1 MPSTTDFPDVE
12 RQLVEDACAAF
23 QRTTIRFKAKPALS
37 AARQA
42 RAAHGAED
50 GAVQFD
56 INGRKFRMAVLV
68 KTRVAAPGVLIAQ
81 HQMHAREPN
90 GLTRPLMLVTQYV
103 WLELAEQ
110 LIARNVPFLDTAG
123 NAYLSEPELIV
134 MITGRPKPAHSIAT
148 PSARSTTPKGL
159 QTMYALATRPGL
171 VAMPYRTIADAADVS
186 LNTIKETLDDLLARG
201 LVAERRSGVRLLP
214 DPKRF
219 IIEWANLY
227 PSRLRPKLRG
237 RRFASTAPDWWRS
250 FDFGAFEA
258 RLGGE
263 AGADVLT
270 NHLKASSATIYT
282 RKAISNE
289 FILRARL
296 RPDERGD
303 VEILEAFWPP
313 SPIQTWE
320 QHSPPHVHP
329 LLIYADLIATG
340 DDRNISIAEQIYD
353 DHLAQLHG

>member
-1 MPSTTDFPDVE
+1 MPSTNDFPDVE

-42 RAAHGAED
+42 RAAHDAED

-56 INGRKFRMAVLV
+56 INGRKFRMPVLV

-90 GLTRPLMLVTQYV
+90 GLTRRPLMLVTQYV

-159 QTMYALATRPGL
+159 QTM
-171 VAMPYRTIADAADVS
+171 
-186 LNTIKETLDDLLARG
+186 
-201 LVAERRSGVRLLP
+201 
-214 DPKRF
+214 
-219 IIEWANLY
+219 
-227 PSRLRPKLRG
+227 
-237 RRFASTAPDWWRS
+237 
-250 FDFGAFEA
+250 
-258 RLGGE
+258 
-263 AGADVLT
+263 
-270 NHLKASSATIYT
+270 
-282 RKAISNE
+282 
-289 FILRARL
+289 
-296 RPDERGD
+296 
-303 VEILEAFWPP
+303 
-313 SPIQTWE
+313 
-320 QHSPPHVHP
+320 
-329 LLIYADLIATG
+329 
-340 DDRNISIAEQIYD
+340 
-353 DHLAQLHG
+353 

>member
-1 MPSTTDFPDVE
+1 MRSTASFSDAE
-12 RQLVEDACAAF
+12 KQLVEDACAAF

-50 GAVQFD
+50 GTVQFD
-56 INGRKFRMAVLV
+56 INGRKFTMPVSV
-68 KTRVAAPGVLIAQ
+68 KTRVGAPGVLIAQ
-81 HQMHAREPN
+81 HQMRAREPN
-90 GLTRPLMLVTQYV
+90 ALNRPLMLVTQYV
-103 WLELAEQ
+103 WPELAEQ
-110 LIARNVPFLDTAG
+110 LVARNVPFLDMAG
-123 NAYLSEPELIV
+123 NAYLCEPELIV
-134 MITGRPKPAHSIAT
+134 MITGRPKPAHSIAR

-159 QTMYALATRPGL
+159 QAMYALATRPGL
-171 VAMPYRTIADAADVS
+171 VAMPYRTIADAAGVS

-201 LVAERRSGVRLLP
+201 LVAERRSGERLLP

-219 IIEWANLY
+219 IIEWASLY
-227 PSRLRPKLRG
+227 PSRLRPKLGG
-237 RRFASTAPDWWRS
+237 RRFASTTPDWWRS

-258 RLGGE
+258 MLGGE

-270 NHLKASSATIYT
+270 NALKASSATIYT
-282 RKAISNE
+282 QKAIPNE
-289 FILRARL
+289 FMLRARL

-313 SPIQTWE
+313 SLIQTLE
-320 QHSPPHVHP
+320 QDTPPLVHP

-353 DHLAQLHG
+353 DHLAQQHA